1 MMTTTTTNACAQ
13 SNQQMDN
20 ENDDHS
26 DGMQSSQAGSEAPSD
41 SKVKGTDENEN
52 GLLESSST
60 GSDSGAKSANSG
72 GGYSADCSA
81 SDQAS
86 DQSSDCAASVQ
97 KQRST
102 MKLAL
107 NRVHLKYSSS
117 SEMESSSPLGESSL
131 EDEVTEPGNVSSIS
145 MAKARSNTAKRSLS
159 SSLKASKNHED
170 TISASAAVA
179 PGLTSSIKQN
189 HRHPSL
195 NQHRRRS
202 RPRPRA
208 HDDSPDDL
216 NALLSDNSHK
226 ELANTPMF
234 DGTQA
239 LPQWK
244 GVRIS
249 HPMDPRIDI
258 STVGLIQAP
267 VLSVL
272 GDTGS
277 SPSYDLPSMETYMQL
292 LSVSSWCFYL
302 FALFEVNELYSFHN
316 E

>member
-1 MMTTTTTNACAQ
+1 MMATTTTSAGAQ
-13 SNQQMDN
+13 SNQKLDR
-20 ENDDHS
+20 ENDDDS
-26 DGMQSSQAGSEAPSD
+26 DGMQSSQAESEDPSD
-41 SKVKGTDENEN
+41 PKVKGTDENEN
-52 GLLESSST
+52 GLLESFST
-60 GSDSGAKSANSG
+60 AGSDSGGKSANSG
-72 GGYSADCSA
+72 GGYSADCST

-86 DQSSDCAASVQ
+86 DQSSDCATSGQ

-107 NRVHLKYSSS
+107 NRVDLKYSSS
-117 SEMESSSPLGESSL
+117 SEMENSSPEGESSL
-131 EDEVTEPGNVSSIS
+131 EEEPGTVSSAS
-145 MAKARSNTAKRSLS
+145 VAKARSNTVKRSFS
-159 SSLKASKNHED
+159 SSLKANNNHED
-170 TISASAAVA
+170 TISASAAVTS
-179 PGLTSSIKQN
+179 GLSSSIKKN

-195 NQHRRRS
+195 IHHRRRS
-202 RPRPRA
+202 RPRSRA
-208 HDDSPDDL
+208 HDDPLDDL

-234 DGTQA
+234 DGQA
-239 LPQWK
+239 FPQWK

-272 GDTGS
+272 ATSANGDTGS
-277 SPSYDLPSMETYMQL
+277 SPSFGLPSMETYMQL

-302 FALFEVNELYSFHN
+302 LHYLK
-316 E
+316 